1 MTSTVRDEE
10 YQALLARGNPEATI
24 NYSLHTTGFAFD
36 VLRRYSGDRQA
47 VAFQFALD
55 RLEALNLIAWVR
67 EPAAIHVTASDEG
80 RMLVGLL
87 EED

>member
-1 MTSTVRDEE
+1 M
-10 YQALLARGNPEATI
+10 
-24 NYSLHTTGFAFD
+24 
-36 VLRRYSGDRQA
+36 LRRYSGDRQA

-67 EPAAIHVTASDEG
+67 EPAAIHVTASDDAKVLLG
-80 RMLVGLL
+80 LV